1 LSYDKAFRFTATHLA
16 AACAWLA
23 WGCAPKAEPVAVVP
37 AKLEATALTEA
48 GRGGPCVTDKQCTV
62 GTVVAACVLGSCT
75 GLLGTDQRPERA
87 VLLERLVAARPEV
100 QAEAQQMLLTAMEAP
115 GLAPWQR
122 LAVVEGLGALLPQ
135 ASAKPAPCVA
145 QPAICGVLERLTV
158 DSETRI
164 AASARLALLRTGPLA
179 PGPARDAVMVAV
191 EADLARG
198 TELLRGETC
207 LALTGWLQPPQ
218 PDPWAAAQV
227 TALLRDPSPVVQQ
240 LAVQTLAGATS
251 LPAVRSALQRLQQED
266 TGALAYAIDKALLAA
281 PAPKQ

>member
-1 LSYDKAFRFTATHLA
+1 M
-16 AACAWLA
+16 
-23 WGCAPKAEPVAVVP
+23 P

-48 GRGGPCVTDKQCTV
+48 GRGGPCATDKQCTV

-100 QAEAQQMLLTAMEAP
+100 QAETQRLLLTAIEAP

-122 LAVVEGLGALLPQ
+122 LAVVEGLGALLQP
-135 ASAKPAPCVA
+135 ASTKPAPCVA
-145 QPAICGVLERLTV
+145 QPAVCGVLERMAV
-158 DSETRI
+158 ESDPRI
-164 AASARLALLRTGPLA
+164 AATARLALLRTGPLA
-179 PGPARDAVMVAV
+179 PGPARDAVVVAV

-227 TALLRDPSPVVQQ
+227 TTLLRDPSPVVQL
-240 LAVQTLAGATS
+240 LAVQTLAGAIS
-251 LPAVRSALQRLQQED
+251 LPAVRTALQTLRQQD

-281 PAPKQ
+281 PAPTH